1 MKDKDGN
8 INDPLA
14 QLEASKPVIKEF
26 FRDLL
31 IKMKGFNY
39 QITMKVLLS
48 KQKENGDKEFT
59 TIYLSSTAKTVIN
72 VNNYGLDIFSRTY
85 V

>member
-1 MKDKDGN
+1 
-8 INDPLA
+8 
-14 QLEASKPVIKEF
+14 
-26 FRDLL
+26 
-31 IKMKGFNY
+31 MKGFNY

-85 V
+85 I